1 MAVINASIAKI
12 KLNSKIE
19 PLSKS
24 YPLTNVNSNTALST
38 TDLNKSNLFVK
49 AKLIAKTLTL
59 TNKLNHEQEQY

>member
-38 TDLNKSNLFVK
+38 TDLNKSNLFGK
-49 AKLIAKTLTL
+49 AKLSVKTLTL
-59 TNKLNHEQEQY
+59 TNKQDQSQI